1 MSLLIVIIFTLT
13 LYFLVRPL
21 SKGTSSSN
29 GYNRGSG
36 KRINHGHRCFTEG
49 LDWAEKEV
57 VRNLSHGL
65 SHADYFIFNNLI
77 IPSDQSVS
85 TQIDHIIVSRYG
97 VFVIETKECN
107 GWIYAHKNRAQWTT
121 TYKKGNKF
129 PLPSPLWQN
138 FGHIQALKKAM
149 PFVEDNFFNL
159 IVFVGDCEF
168 KTQRI
173 EEVLYSHE
181 LVKKITSYHKPVISE
196 QRLLMTIGKL
206 SYMCQAID
214 ITPQEHVEN
223 IKNVLSAKTNNL
235 QPTEVVRV

>member
-1 MSLLIVIIFTLT
+1 
-13 LYFLVRPL
+13 
-21 SKGTSSSN
+21 
-29 GYNRGSG
+29 
-36 KRINHGHRCFTEG
+36 
-49 LDWAEKEV
+49 
-57 VRNLSHGL
+57 
-65 SHADYFIFNNLI
+65 
-77 IPSDQSVS
+77 
-85 TQIDHIIVSRYG
+85 

-107 GWIYAHKNRAQWTT
+107 GWIFAHKNRAQWTT
-121 TYKKGNKF
+121 TYSKGSKF

-138 FGHIQALKKAM
+138 FGHIQALKNSL

-181 LVKKITSYHKPVISE
+181 LVVKIMSYNKPVISE

-223 IKNVLSAKTNNL
+223 IKNVLRAKTG
-235 QPTEVVRV
+235 